1 MRKDLQLYIV
11 VGVIMSA
18 ALSSFGLSL
27 LESWTITTW
36 AGIFKEVVWN
46 VLLGNSNG
54 LPSPLAAASATS
66 GGGLVGALP
75 FLL

>member
-1 MRKDLQLYIV
+1 MRKDLQLHII

-18 ALSSFGLSL
+18 ALSSFGLSF
-27 LESWTITTW
+27 LESWTITTVV
-36 AGIFKEVVWN
+36 GILKEVVWDF
-46 VLLGNSNG
+46 LLDKGT
-54 LPSPLAAASATS
+54 PDPLDAVATS